1 MKGIRDQALKKPPS
15 WLLKIMAIFDREAK
29 GMLALVGMYLTADN
43 SKTRDTFNW
52 TPTPFKQS
60 LLDTAAAIQ
69 NIRNK

>member
-1 MKGIRDQALKKPPS
+1 
-15 WLLKIMAIFDREAK
+15 MAIFDREAK